1 MEKQLIVELHKNF
14 EDCAHEKDGV
24 EFWYARELQ
33 NLLGYNEW
41 RNFEGVVEKA
51 KIACERAKQKVSDHF
66 VDVNKT
72 IAMPKGATKEVLDI
86 MLTRYAC

>member
-1 MEKQLIVELHKNF
+1 MEKSIIAKLHKNF
-14 EDCAHEKDGV
+14 EEFAHEKNGV

-33 NLLGYNEW
+33 KLLGYDEW

-66 VDVNKT
+66 VDVNKMVN
-72 IAMPKGATKEVLDI
+72 A
-86 MLTRYAC
+86 